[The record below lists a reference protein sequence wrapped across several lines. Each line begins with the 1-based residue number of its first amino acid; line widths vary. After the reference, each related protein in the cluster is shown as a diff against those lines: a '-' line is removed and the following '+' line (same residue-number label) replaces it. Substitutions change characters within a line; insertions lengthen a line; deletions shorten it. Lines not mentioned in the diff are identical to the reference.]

1 MVQVVGNTT
10 SGCYSYNLRQ
20 SLCMAYVPL
29 ELSGAGTVLEVELL
43 SAKCAATVLKQPP
56 FAIESARKAKA

>member
-29 ELSGAGTVLEVELL
+29 ELSGADTRLEVELL
-43 SAKCAATVLKQPP
+43 GAKCAATVLKQPP